1 MATGTFVASMNKP
14 LLGIFG
20 GTFDPIHCGHINA
33 LEQICQSINFAQ
45 LRWIPSAKP
54 PHKDSVGA
62 TIDQRLE
69 MLELALEGYSNW
81 YVDDLETRRDTP
93 SYTFDTLSQL
103 QSQFVDHQLV
113 MIIGADSLQN
123 LNTWYR
129 YPDLLE
135 LAHWVVMHR
144 PNYTL
149 KVPKQLVSKV
159 VDSPEQLEAS
169 FESCIWL
176 HHSSEFDISSTEI
189 RAALRAA
196 NADQRQLVNL
206 PLITALEDIKGQD
219 INVIDIA
226 DISDFADYMV
236 VASGTSDTHVKALAR
251 EASDRLRKQEVKPL
265 NEDGADIGEWVLV
278 DFGDVVLH
286 VMRPEV
292 RAYYDL
298 EKLWDED
305 VRALVKEHREQQG
318 D

>member
-1 MATGTFVASMNKP
+1 MATDTFVASMNKP

-20 GTFDPIHCGHINA
+20 GTFDPIHCGHISA
-33 LEQICQSINFAQ
+33 LEQICQNINFAQ

-135 LAHWVVMHR
+135 LSHWVVMHR

-159 VDSPEQLEAS
+159 VDSPEQLQAS

-206 PLITALEDIKGQD
+206 PSSVFNYIK
-219 INVIDIA
+219 A
-226 DISDFADYMV
+226 
-236 VASGTSDTHVKALAR
+236 
-251 EASDRLRKQEVKPL
+251 
-265 NEDGADIGEWVLV
+265 
-278 DFGDVVLH
+278 
-286 VMRPEV
+286 
-292 RAYYDL
+292 
-298 EKLWDED
+298 
-305 VRALVKEHREQQG
+305 QQLYKI
-318 D
+318 